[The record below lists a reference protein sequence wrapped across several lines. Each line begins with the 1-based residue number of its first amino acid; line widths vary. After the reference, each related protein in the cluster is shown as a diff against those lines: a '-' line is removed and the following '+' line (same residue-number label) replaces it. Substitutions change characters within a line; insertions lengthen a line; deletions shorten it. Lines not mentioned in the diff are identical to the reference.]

1 MECHPDSALALLGT
15 IQAQTLG
22 EASDSALYTLLLTQA
37 QYKNFIDPTD
47 TLPISRAAE
56 YYQAHPAN
64 RRHLM
69 LSLYYKG
76 VVLYNA
82 GHYDRAIQ
90 PLLDAEK
97 AATTLGDHF
106 YLGLIYRS
114 ISMVFGASCD
124 IANSIIYS
132 QKAWKSFIRG
142 GNKEYADYELC
153 NYALTLNNGLQ
164 YNLAIKHLNQLIA
177 PPETNDTATLAFACH
192 TIALSHYGLHHYP
205 EVIDYY
211 KKFQSLGY
219 SLDNTDMQF
228 LAISYEKIK
237 DYTNADSLSA
247 RFDKDSVPLMYYNPY
262 RHPENFDYKKAYY
275 AQLRYHDYA
284 DSIFRVIVQQ
294 QVSKSLAQYR
304 QSEENHL
311 TVRLNLRKKIIWWCI
326 TISLIML
333 ICGISGFFLYK
344 KQVRRRNSRKISE
357 LETLSNELK
366 AKLLHI
372 QQQHLEYSVG
382 LRQLLQRRYKLL
394 DKLCSDFAASPEHAT
409 HIHYAKLLKSTIS
422 DLRTNDQFISSLL
435 YDFDVISNQ
444 LFSESKTYIVFSE
457 PEFTLLAL
465 ILSGFSSTSISLLI
479 SKNIDNVYRAKYNLK
494 TKISRSD
501 YPRRHELISYF

>member
-1 MECHPDSALALLGT
+1 
-15 IQAQTLG
+15 
-22 EASDSALYTLLLTQA
+22 
-37 QYKNFIDPTD
+37 
-47 TLPISRAAE
+47 
-56 YYQAHPAN
+56 
-64 RRHLM
+64 
-69 LSLYYKG
+69 
-76 VVLYNA
+76 
-82 GHYDRAIQ
+82 
-90 PLLDAEK
+90 
-97 AATTLGDHF
+97 
-106 YLGLIYRS
+106 
-114 ISMVFGASCD
+114 
-124 IANSIIYS
+124 
-132 QKAWKSFIRG
+132 
-142 GNKEYADYELC
+142 
-153 NYALTLNNGLQ
+153 
-164 YNLAIKHLNQLIA
+164 
-177 PPETNDTATLAFACH
+177 
-192 TIALSHYGLHHYP
+192 
-205 EVIDYY
+205 
-211 KKFQSLGY
+211 
-219 SLDNTDMQF
+219 
-228 LAISYEKIK
+228 
-237 DYTNADSLSA
+237 
-247 RFDKDSVPLMYYNPY
+247 
-262 RHPENFDYKKAYY
+262 
-275 AQLRYHDYA
+275 
-284 DSIFRVIVQQ
+284 
-294 QVSKSLAQYR
+294 
-304 QSEENHL
+304 
-311 TVRLNLRKKIIWWCI
+311 
-326 TISLIML
+326 ML

-501 YPRRHELISYF
+501 YPRRH